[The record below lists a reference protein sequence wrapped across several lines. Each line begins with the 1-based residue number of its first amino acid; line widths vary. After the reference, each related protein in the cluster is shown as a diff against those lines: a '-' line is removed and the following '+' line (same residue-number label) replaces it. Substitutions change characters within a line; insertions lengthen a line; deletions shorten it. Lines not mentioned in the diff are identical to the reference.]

1 MRTPELW
8 GVYSSMHCWAQEVGI
23 TPWSFRF
30 PCKWSA
36 QWRGEI
42 PDLFQEQYL
51 LWKWCSV
58 LNSVK
63 RLTHIQF
70 YDITVRLKTSK
81 WRYWRWIYRSF
92 KVSVLITSCS
102 RSELCTPV
110 KTTDVWRAVIKQC
123 YHWVETPEK
132 TKSCTTKFILRRM
145 RCTLLEQTNN
155 LY

>member
-8 GVYSSMHCWAQEVGI
+8 GVYSSMHCWAREVGI

-92 KVSVLITSCS
+92 KVIRFNHQLQQIRTVHSSQDNWRMKGGDQAMLSLS
-102 RSELCTPV
+102 RNSREDKIV
-110 KTTDVWRAVIKQC
+110 YHKIYSKTNALYFVGTDK
-123 YHWVETPEK
+123 
-132 TKSCTTKFILRRM
+132 
-145 RCTLLEQTNN
+145 
-155 LY
+155 